1 MIDKRVS
8 YICQLVID
16 KNVRDRVREYLKP
29 SMIQNHLLKSMYEVL
44 LTYDTS
50 DIDIKVFLPEL
61 LKKVKLSDEDVEFVV
76 NMITGYH
83 PLSEELL
90 PKAINTIFDYVKET
104 KLEFFMNLSLTNSM
118 TTDNAIKAISE
129 LQDLKYEDIDN
140 YIDMSDISQLKSM
153 KEEELPTEGIIK
165 SSIGII
171 NDISTY
177 HGYIPGDVIQ
187 VIAPPGV
194 GKSMFM
200 CQEGAYALS
209 KGHKVAHIV
218 LGDLTNFDIYTRYT
232 ARLKDTSITSIV
244 ADASKGIMHNLS
256 VYRNLKAS
264 VNPPEQLDADDIYN
278 KIKKL
283 CDNGWKPDLVIL
295 DYDLNVAGDR
305 ENMYQTGGYLYNKL
319 KALAMIYKLV
329 VLVATQPKSSY
340 NESEI
345 IGKGAA
351 SESARKQQVVDW
363 MITMGKNPKC
373 PEVGTMNFPKAR
385 RGGDGVAIRINFDG
399 KKALIRTINKQ
410 EYDERVKNWNN
421 SDIESLIAEYGG
433 SNNTGLTD

>member
-16 KNVRDRVREYLKP
+16 KNVRDRVRDYLKP
-29 SMIQNHLLKSMYEVL
+29 VMIQNQLLKSIYEVL
-44 LTYDTS
+44 LTYETQE
-50 DIDIKVFLPEL
+50 IDIKVFLPEL
-61 LKKVKLSDEDVEFVV
+61 CKKIKLSDEDVEFVV
-76 NMITGYH
+76 NMISSFH
-83 PLSEELL
+83 PISEELL

-118 TTDNAIKAISE
+118 TTDNAINAISE
-129 LQDLKYEDIDN
+129 LKDLRYEDDDN
-140 YIDMSDISQLKSM
+140 YIDMSDISQLKNM
-153 KEEELPTEGIIK
+153 KEEELPTEGIIQ
-165 SSIGII
+165 SSIGVI

-187 VIAPPGV
+187 IIAPPGT
-194 GKSMFM
+194 GKSMFC

-209 KGHKVAHIV
+209 RGHKVAHIV

-232 ARLKDTSITSIV
+232 ARLKNSSITSIV
-244 ADASKGIMHNLS
+244 ADASKGVMHNLS
-256 VYRNLKAS
+256 AYRNLKVS
-264 VNPPEQLDADDIYN
+264 VNPPEQLNADDIYR
-278 KIKKL
+278 KIEKL
-283 CDNGWKPDLVIL
+283 CNNNWKPDLVIL

-305 ENMYQTGGYLYNKL
+305 DNMYQTGGYLYNKL
-319 KALAMIYKLV
+319 KSLAMIYKLV
-329 VLVATQPKSSY
+329 VMVATQPKSSY

-351 SESARKQQVVDW
+351 SESSRKQQIVDM
-363 MITMGKNPKC
+363 MITFGKNNKC
-373 PEVGTMNFPKAR
+373 PEVGTMSFPKVR
-385 RGGDGVAIRINFDG
+385 RGGDCVSIRINYDG

-410 EYDERVKNWNN
+410 EYDDRVKNWNN

-433 SNNTGLTD
+433 ANNTGLTE